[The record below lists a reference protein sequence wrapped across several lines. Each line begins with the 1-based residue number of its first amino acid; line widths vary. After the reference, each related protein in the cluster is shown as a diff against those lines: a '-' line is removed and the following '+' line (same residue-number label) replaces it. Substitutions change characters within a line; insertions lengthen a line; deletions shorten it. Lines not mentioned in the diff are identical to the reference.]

1 MTTDRRKK
9 MNLTESLLTA
19 FDSLT
24 TNKMRAALTM
34 LGIIIGVAAVIA
46 LLSVGNGVSAS
57 IESQIQAIGS
67 NLISVMTDT
76 DNSGGYQTLS
86 MRDAEMLADPFYAP
100 AVKDVAV
107 VIQGTQPVIHGSRN
121 TRVTVAGITPNY
133 LEMRNQTL
141 ELGDGLTE
149 NDVDTKARVAVLGA
163 NVADDLFP
171 DDEFPIG
178 ETIKIRGVQYEV
190 IGVLTSKGGVG
201 FLNEDDLVYVPFTTA
216 QSQLYRVRTRSGEQA
231 VHGIVVQAQSEELM
245 DEATQ
250 QIKDTLRQN
259 HDIAYQ
265 ADDDFIILNQA
276 DVLEAFDVIT
286 GALTLFLGAIAGISL
301 VVGGIGIMNI
311 MLVSVTERTREIGI
325 RKAVGALK
333 RDILAQFLI
342 ESLVMSLIGG
352 LLGIAL
358 GILISNFVGNL
369 SDELIPVVDV
379 STVLMASGF
388 AAAVGLVFGLYP
400 AWRAASLRPI
410 EALRYE

>member
-1 MTTDRRKK
+1 

-19 FDSLT
+19 LDSLL

-34 LGIIIGVAAVIA
+34 LGVIIGVAAVIA
-46 LLSVGNGVSAS
+46 LLSIGNGVSAS
-57 IESQIQAIGS
+57 IESEIQAIGS
-67 NLISVMTDT
+67 NLISIMTDT

-86 MRDAEMLADPFYAP
+86 MGDAERLADPFYAP
-100 AVKDVAV
+100 AVKEVAV
-107 VIQGTQPVIHGSRN
+107 VIQGNQPVVYGSRD
-121 TRVTVAGITPNY
+121 TRVTVAGVTANY
-133 LEMRNQTL
+133 LDIRSLTL
-141 ELGDGLTE
+141 ESGDGLTE
-149 NDVDTKARVAVLGA
+149 NDLDTKARVAVLGA
-163 NVADDLFP
+163 TVAEDLFP

-190 IGVLTSKGGVG
+190 IGVLKARGGMG
-201 FLNEDDLVYVPFTTA
+201 FVSDDDQVFIPLTTA
-216 QSQLYRVRTRSGEQA
+216 QSRLYRVRTRSGEPA
-231 VHGIVVQAQSEELM
+231 VHSIVVQAQSEELM

-250 QIKDTLRQN
+250 QIKDTLRQS

-265 ADDDFIILNQA
+265 ADDDFTILSQTEI
-276 DVLEAFDVIT
+276 LEAFDVIM
-286 GALTLFLGAIAGISL
+286 GMVTLFLGAIAGISL

-333 RDILAQFLI
+333 RDILTQFLI

-352 LLGIAL
+352 LLGIAI
-358 GILISNFVGNL
+358 GIATSNLIGNL
-369 SDELIPVVDV
+369 SADLTPVVDTG
-379 STVLMASGF
+379 TVLMASGF
-388 AAAVGLVFGLYP
+388 AAAVGLIFGIYP